1 MNKKTN
7 ILNLTV
13 PYLEK
18 DTVRA
23 GIQGLALSEQ
33 AGGVTDWR
41 RERRWEMAELKDRQQ
56 QEMQGKLQ
64 FHSRLTLMVQVLVPR
79 LNQIHI

>member
-41 RERRWEMAELKDRQQ
+41 RERRWEMVELNGHQQ
-56 QEMQGKLQ
+56 
-64 FHSRLTLMVQVLVPR
+64 
-79 LNQIHI
+79 

>member
-41 RERRWEMAELKDRQQ
+41 RERRWEMVQLKDRQQ
-56 QEMQGKLQ
+56 QDMEGNCN
-64 FHSRLTLMVQVLVPR
+64 FTHA
-79 LNQIHI
+79 